1 MMAQLRPD
9 AITILEYTVYM
20 FRIMRAYAYIR
31 FETVAIIIIMDI
43 PYIGWATLR
52 WSCQTH
58 KTKNFNETKTEQKK
72 RNNKSKQRMYIN
84 VCEK

>member
-1 MMAQLRPD
+1 
-9 AITILEYTVYM
+9 M

-72 RNNKSKQRMYIN
+72 EITRANN
-84 VCEK
+84 VCTSTSARNKIKKN